1 MSVQEKLDRL
11 AELQARRTLLDI
23 SRQELINQVIT
34 PEIQARITEIDIEF
48 SGQFNAADAAINALT
63 DEIKADVIQAG
74 ESIKGAHL
82 HAIYTKGRVSWDS
95 KMLEGLMMVFPKL
108 EEARKVGDPSVSIR
122 KI

>member
-11 AELQARRTLLDI
+11 AELQAKRTLLDV

-82 HAIYTKGRVSWDS
+82 HAIYTKGRVSWDAKACDAYS
-95 KMLEGLMMVFPKL
+95 VAHPEILAF
-108 EEARKVGDPSVSIR
+108 RKEGDPSVSIR